1 MVFLPDEIRG
11 GKAGEFLLDR
21 HFYFHVSLVIGF
33 KENAIENVKERIDR
47 TSSSQVSTD
56 YLLTI
61 LRNFGNL
68 YSKMTDLE
76 KKEFYHTLIER
87 IDLYPDYQADGRI
100 LKHIEFK
107 FPVTYESEEDTIRL
121 INENNV
127 EVVALLQRLSN
138 TSKKAITLDVEM
150 EDYHRIKSEGR

>member
-1 MVFLPDEIRG
+1 
-11 GKAGEFLLDR
+11 
-21 HFYFHVSLVIGF
+21 
-33 KENAIENVKERIDR
+33 
-47 TSSSQVSTD
+47 
-56 YLLTI
+56 
-61 LRNFGNL
+61 
-68 YSKMTDLE
+68 MTDLE